1 LKIISVFDTTI
12 SDYNLGNEIIMDGVY
27 KQLRELFP
35 DDFFFKLPYME
46 ITRHTLKY
54 IRKSDLIFF
63 GGTNSL
69 TSRMERYRQWGINLL
84 NSIFIK
90 NVVLMGLG
98 WWQYQQKESLY
109 TKILLNRV
117 LNKELIHSV
126 RDSYTEQKLCNLG
139 YDNVLNT
146 ACPSMW
152 NLTPDHCIGIKK
164 ERSEQVIFTLTD
176 YSQNVERD
184 TLLYNTLQ
192 RQYKKVYVWLQ
203 GVGDKKYV
211 ENICKGRVEFIAPNL
226 HAFDEALAGL
236 DADYVGTRLHAGI
249 RALQHKRRTLI
260 IAIDNRAIEIN
271 RDFNIPVLHID
282 ELERLPEL
290 IESSFATEVKLP
302 LDNITKWKKQFT
314 NI

>member
-1 LKIISVFDTTI
+1 
-12 SDYNLGNEIIMDGVY
+12 
-27 KQLRELFP
+27 
-35 DDFFFKLPYME
+35 
-46 ITRHTLKY
+46 
-54 IRKSDLIFF
+54 
-63 GGTNSL
+63 
-69 TSRMERYRQWGINLL
+69 
-84 NSIFIK
+84 
-90 NVVLMGLG
+90 MGLG

-211 ENICKGRVEFIAPNL
+211 ENNCKGRVEFIAPNL